1 MAALAC
7 SLLHHPKPSKDVFR
21 RDYGSL
27 GYRLALAWHLAS
39 LAGSALSALWAVVVA
54 GVGTFDVIVETASPK
69 NGERISC
76 WAPNSN
82 DEGRETVPF
91 GTDDCEGGDEL
102 GGLLGPRC
110 QSRLSQPD
118 DCSGPITVPRHG
130 AISQFYWGF
139 LEPENVVCG

>member
-1 MAALAC
+1 MGNDGPGVLGPPWAC
-7 SLLHHPKPSKDVFR
+7 LCFFSGVKAIPASSNFL
-21 RDYGSL
+21 
-27 GYRLALAWHLAS
+27 LALAN
-39 LAGSALSALWAVVVA
+39 SALSALWAVVVA
-54 GVGTFDVIVETASPK
+54 GVGTFDLIVETVSPK

-91 GTDDCEGGDEL
+91 GSDDCEGGDEL